1 MEKKI
6 NFKEARITIAKALLA
21 ELDEPVTKLLSEI
34 SDNEEYSLADRLE
47 MIEAVPFVAG
57 EIVDK
62 LYSTIEYYEEQI
74 ENEKNKEECIEDI
87 KIHSRHFAKR
97 QYTFFNHQMDVKW
110 FCDTKEALNE
120 VRKWLI

>member
-6 NFKEARITIAKALLA
+6 NFKEARIRIAKALLNG
-21 ELDEPVTKLLSEI
+21 LDKPVTQLLYELSAD
-34 SDNEEYSLADRLE
+34 DNYSLADRLE

-74 ENEKNKEECIEDI
+74 ENEKNKEE
-87 KIHSRHFAKR
+87 
-97 QYTFFNHQMDVKW
+97 
-110 FCDTKEALNE
+110 
-120 VRKWLI
+120 

>member
-6 NFKEARITIAKALLA
+6 NFKEARIRIAKELLTR
-21 ELDEPVTKLLSEI
+21 LDGPITQLLSEI
-34 SDNEEYSLADRLE
+34 SNDESYSLADMLE

-74 ENEKNKEECIEDI
+74 ENEKNKEE
-87 KIHSRHFAKR
+87 
-97 QYTFFNHQMDVKW
+97 
-110 FCDTKEALNE
+110 
-120 VRKWLI
+120 